1 MLSKTLLLSW
11 PCRNAPLPRSG
22 EGLNGCELEED
33 FSTSQDVSL
42 MVSALPQKP
51 TALLCKIIL

>member
-1 MLSKTLLLSW
+1 MLSKTLLLLW
-11 PCRNAPLPRSG
+11 PCRHAPFPRSG
-22 EGLNGCELEED
+22 EGLNGFELEGD

-42 MVSALPQKP
+42 MESVLPQKP